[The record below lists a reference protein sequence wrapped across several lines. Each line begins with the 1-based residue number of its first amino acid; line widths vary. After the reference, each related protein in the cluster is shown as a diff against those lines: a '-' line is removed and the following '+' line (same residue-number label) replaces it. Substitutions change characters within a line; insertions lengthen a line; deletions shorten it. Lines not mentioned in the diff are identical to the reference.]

1 MMQSDD
7 PIPPSEVDAARE
19 LAATISE
26 FRREFMD
33 KTRQDF
39 ERELAQV
46 VEDGFDPGRGRGRG
60 PAWADGG

>member
-1 MMQSDD
+1 MMAAD
-7 PIPPSEVDAARE
+7 PPPRPEDAARE

-39 ERELAQV
+39 ERELAKV
-46 VEDGFDPGRGRGRG
+46 VEDGFDPARGRGRG
-60 PAWADGG
+60 PRWADGG